1 MRPRFQFQ
9 LFSPKPPAS
18 KLTPPRASVSNA
30 VANAPGCS
38 PTRPVLVP
46 ACALPLPYFYLG
58 LCVLFSLLEAFI
70 YLAAELVPLKT
81 VACVKL
87 STPHRQPSV
96 LQKMPKPWATVPAC
110 LILTTEWSRSIHL
123 GVSPPPPKIK
133 QNKHLAGPLHLQ
145 LLLASVFVL
154 LLFFPNHPNKGPC
167 SRHPAATTI

>member
-1 MRPRFQFQ
+1 MP
-9 LFSPKPPAS
+9 
-18 KLTPPRASVSNA
+18 
-30 VANAPGCS
+30 
-38 PTRPVLVP
+38 
-46 ACALPLPYFYLG
+46 LPLPYFYLG
-58 LCVLFSLLEAFI
+58 LCVLFSLLEALI

-87 STPHRQPSV
+87 STPHRQRSV

-145 LLLASVFVL
+145 PLLASVFVTVFSKSPQQGAL
-154 LLFFPNHPNKGPC
+154 QQAPGGHHRIENPSLC
-167 SRHPAATTI
+167 QAAYHWSSSLPTAPKK